1 MQKFINAEAS
11 QHEMRL
17 IQLGAKIDQVHSKLC
32 FVQFDLDGFLIEYAY
47 NINRKGQYFLERIKP
62 YPLPVKTFDDQADMV
77 EIIRIDVE
85 QFKTAKRSK
94 NIDAF
99 LTINKALLEVA
110 HRFEDLFLYYNV
122 PSIETKIIMDK
133 IREIEAEIDQVKG
146 SSQRLFFEKD
156 PDNL

>member
-32 FVQFDLDGFLIEYAY
+32 FVQFDLDGFAIEYAY
-47 NINRKGQYFLERIKP
+47 NINKKGQYFLERIKP

-85 QFKTAKRSK
+85 QFKNAKRSK

-99 LTINKALLEVA
+99 LTINKALLQAA

-122 PSIETKIIMDK
+122 PSIEAEIILDK
-133 IREIEAEIDQVKG
+133 IREIEAEIDKVRDT
-146 SSQRLFFEKD
+146 SERLFFEKD